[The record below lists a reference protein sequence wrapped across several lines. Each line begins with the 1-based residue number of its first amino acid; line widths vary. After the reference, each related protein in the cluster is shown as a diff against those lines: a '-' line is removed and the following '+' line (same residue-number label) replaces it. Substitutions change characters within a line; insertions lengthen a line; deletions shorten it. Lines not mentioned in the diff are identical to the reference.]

1 MKFLKPYYAIHPND
15 WWVTSDACIAKAQ
28 QEARMTQN
36 PDARELVRQ
45 WVLRELIESYHYPH
59 SWLGTRIVAIDP
71 DSPEYPIENL
81 FGCCLRTVSG
91 QPFILISIEAPG
103 EAELAEENLK
113 SSLLSSQQAGMG
125 MSTDGSAKGTKF
137 IRRRFDRDKC
147 EFILDLEPYSLRRS
161 TSGQQPC
168 LFESDQ
174 SAPSFD
180 QYRSLMPLSERAE
193 NLFFEAHS
201 HIRDIDGMHADEA
214 LDELCKVLYAKLYD
228 EEMSSRDGSY
238 RMQRWLYGSDEETA
252 TMSRTVYEEAN
263 EYDIR
268 VFSLKIPGY
277 QRSRGVFNTL
287 IRLSSSALAK
297 VVETFQ
303 NYSITSSATDV
314 KGRAFQNVLG
324 PSVRAGMGQYF
335 TPYPI
340 VKFMTKIA
348 NPTISDLILDP
359 FCGSAHFLSACLQL
373 VRGLSI
379 QSDAIDKYWY
389 EFAFG
394 KLHGIEKSDRM
405 ARIAMT
411 DMRLQGDGHSNIR
424 CTDALLSF
432 PNYPDLQPESFD
444 LILTNPP
451 FGSLLGSA
459 AIAQLGQFSLAD
471 GRANTP
477 LEILGLERCIQ
488 FLRPGGRLGI
498 VLPDGILANRATNY
512 VRDWLENQAKLRAI
526 ISLPIETFSPYGAN
540 IKTSILFVRKWRK
553 GEQKETDYPIF
564 LARVD
569 NVGYDAT
576 GRSHNGGADLD
587 TIASDIKE
595 FLNKEGW

>member
-1 MKFLKPYYAIHPND
+1 MKFLKPYYAIHPDD
-15 WWVTSDACIAKAQ
+15 WWLTSNPHIAKIQ
-28 QEARMTQN
+28 QEARDGTTIDVQ
-36 PDARELVRQ
+36 EQIRQ

-59 SWLGTRIVAIDP
+59 GWLGTRIIAIDP
-71 DSPEYPIENL
+71 DDSQYADENL
-81 FGCCLRTVSG
+81 SGCCVLTESG
-91 QPFILISIEAPG
+91 QPFILVSIEAPG
-103 EAELAEENLK
+103 NAELAEENLK
-113 SSLLSSQQAGMG
+113 SRLLREQQVGMG
-125 MSTDGSAKGTKF
+125 MSTDGSSKGTKF

-147 EFILDLEPYSLRRS
+147 EYIHDLEPYSLRRS

-168 LFESDQ
+168 LFETDQ
-174 SAPSFD
+174 GILSTG
-180 QYRSLMPLSERAE
+180 QYKPLIPLSERAE

-228 EEMSSRDGSY
+228 EEMKSRDRLY
-238 RMQRWLYGSDEETA
+238 RVQRWLYGSDEETA
-252 TMSRTVYEEAN
+252 AMTRAIYEEAN

-268 VFSLKIPGY
+268 VFALKIPGY
-277 QRSRGVFNTL
+277 QRSRGVFNTP

-314 KGRAFQNVLG
+314 KGRAFQNVLV
-324 PSVRAGMGQYF
+324 PSVRSGMGQYF

-373 VRGLSI
+373 VREQLKD
-379 QSDAIDKYWY
+379 DAIDKYWY

-405 ARIAMT
+405 VRIAMT

-424 CTDALLSF
+424 CTDALLAFS
-432 PNYPDLQPESFD
+432 NYPDLQPESFD

-498 VLPDGILANRATNY
+498 VLPDGILANRVTSY
-512 VRDWLENQAKLRAI
+512 VRDWLETQAKLRAI

-540 IKTSILFVRKWRK
+540 IKTSILFVRKWRNN
-553 GEQKETDYPIF
+553 EQKGMDYPVF

-576 GRSHNGGADLD
+576 GRSQNGSDLD
-587 TIASDIKE
+587 TVASDIRE

>member
-1 MKFLKPYYAIHPND
+1 MKLLKPYYAIHPDD
-15 WWVTSDACIAKAQ
+15 WWLTSDPYIAKAQ
-28 QEARMTQN
+28 QEARDSAIA
-36 PDARELVRQ
+36 DAREQIRQ
-45 WVLRELIESYHYPH
+45 WVLKELIESYHYP
-59 SWLGTRIVAIDP
+59 SNWLGTRIIAIDP
-71 DSPEYPIENL
+71 ESPQYSVENL
-81 FGCCLRTVSG
+81 SGCSILTVTG

-103 EAELAEENLK
+103 NAELAEENLK
-113 SSLLSSQQAGMG
+113 SRLLREHRIGMG
-125 MSTDGSAKGTKF
+125 MSTDGSVEGTKF

-147 EFILDLEPYSLRRS
+147 EYIADLELYSLRRS
-161 TSGQQPC
+161 TLSQQPC
-168 LFESDQ
+168 LFETAQ
-174 SAPSFD
+174 SAPHID
-180 QYRSLMPLSERAE
+180 QYRLLIPLSERAE

-214 LDELCKVLYAKLYD
+214 LDEVCKVLYAKLYD
-228 EEMSSRDGSY
+228 EEMKSRDGFY
-238 RMQRWLYGSDEETA
+238 RIQRWLYGSNEETA
-252 TMSRTVYEEAN
+252 TMARAVYEEAN

-268 VFSLKIPGY
+268 VFALKIPGY
-277 QRSRGVFNTL
+277 QRSRGVFNTP

-314 KGRAFQNVLG
+314 KGRAFQNVLV

-373 VRGLSI
+373 VRK
-379 QSDAIDKYWY
+379 QSKGDTIDKYWY

-405 ARIAMT
+405 VRIAMT

-424 CTDALLSF
+424 CTDALLAFS
-432 PNYPDLQPESFD
+432 NYPDLQPESFD

-451 FGSLLGSA
+451 FGSLLGKA
-459 AIAQLGQFSLAD
+459 AIVQLGQFSLAD

-488 FLRPGGRLGI
+488 FLRKGGRLGI
-498 VLPDGILANRATNY
+498 VLPDGILANRATGY
-512 VRDWLENQAKLRAI
+512 VRDWLETQVKLRAI
-526 ISLPIETFSPYGAN
+526 VSLPIETFSPYGAN
-540 IKTSILFVRKWRK
+540 IKTSILFVRKWRR
-553 GEQKETDYPIF
+553 GEQKETDYPVF

-576 GRSHNGGADLD
+576 GRSQNGTDLD
-587 TIASDIKE
+587 TIAGDLRE
-595 FLNKEGW
+595 FLNREGW

>member
-1 MKFLKPYYAIHPND
+1 
-15 WWVTSDACIAKAQ
+15 
-28 QEARMTQN
+28 
-36 PDARELVRQ
+36 
-45 WVLRELIESYHYPH
+45 
-59 SWLGTRIVAIDP
+59 
-71 DSPEYPIENL
+71 
-81 FGCCLRTVSG
+81 
-91 QPFILISIEAPG
+91 
-103 EAELAEENLK
+103 
-113 SSLLSSQQAGMG
+113 MG
-125 MSTDGSAKGTKF
+125 MSTDGSVKGTRF
-137 IRRRFDRDKC
+137 IRRRFGMDKC
-147 EFILDLEPYSLRRS
+147 EYIHDLEPYSRRIS
-161 TSGQQPC
+161 TPGQQPC
-168 LFESDQ
+168 LFETDQ
-174 SAPSFD
+174 SASFID
-180 QYRSLMPLSERAE
+180 QYRPLLPLSERAE

-228 EEMSSRDGSY
+228 EEMKSRDGLY
-238 RMQRWLYGSDEETA
+238 RMQRWLYGSCEETA
-252 TMSRTVYEEAN
+252 AMTRAVYEEAN

-268 VFSLKIPGY
+268 VFALKIPGY
-277 QRSRGVFNTL
+277 QRSRGVFNTPM
-287 IRLSSSALAK
+287 RLSSSALAK

-314 KGRAFQNVLG
+314 KGRAFQNVLV

-348 NPTISDLILDP
+348 HPTISDLILDP

-373 VRGLSI
+373 VRE
-379 QSDAIDKYWY
+379 QNKSDAIDKYWY

-405 ARIAMT
+405 VRIAMT

-424 CTDALLSF
+424 CTDALLAF
-432 PNYPDLQPESFD
+432 PNYPDIQPESFD

-451 FGSLLGSA
+451 FGSLLGKA

-471 GRANTP
+471 GRVNTP

-488 FLRPGGRLGI
+488 FLRPGGHLGI
-498 VLPDGILANRATNY
+498 VLPDGILANRATSY
-512 VRDWLENQAKLRAI
+512 VRDWLETQAKLRAI

-540 IKTSILFVRKWRK
+540 IKTSILFVRKWRR
-553 GEQKETDYPIF
+553 GEQKGTDYPVF

-576 GRSHNGGADLD
+576 GRSQNGADLD
-587 TIASDIKE
+587 TIASDIRE
-595 FLNKEGW
+595 FLNREGW

>member
-1 MKFLKPYYAIHPND
+1 MKLLKPYYTIHPD
-15 WWVTSDACIAKAQ
+15 SWLLTSDLHIVKAQ
-28 QEARMTQN
+28 QEARDSTTI
-36 PDARELVRQ
+36 DSREQIRQ
-45 WVLRELIESYHYPH
+45 WILRELIESYHYPD
-59 SWLGTRIVAIDP
+59 SWLGTRIIPAPSEGIR
-71 DSPEYPIENL
+71 YPVEKL
-81 FGCCLRTVSG
+81 FGCYVLTVTDE
-91 QPFILISIEAPG
+91 PFIVISIEAPG
-103 EAELAEENLK
+103 NAELAEENLK
-113 SSLLSSQQAGMG
+113 SRLLHEQRIGMG
-125 MSTDGSAKGTKF
+125 MSTDGTEKGTKF

-147 EFILDLEPYSLRRS
+147 EYITDLEPYSLRRS
-161 TSGQQPC
+161 FFSQQPC
-168 LFESDQ
+168 LFETDQ
-174 SAPSFD
+174 TTSSTAQIRP
-180 QYRSLMPLSERAE
+180 LMPLSERAE

-228 EEMSSRDGSY
+228 EEMKSRDGFY
-238 RMQRWLYGSDEETA
+238 RIQRGLYGSDEETA
-252 TMSRTVYEEAN
+252 TMTRVVYEEAS

-268 VFSLKIPGY
+268 VFALKIPGY
-277 QRSRGVFNTL
+277 QRSRGVFNAP

-314 KGRAFQNVLG
+314 KGRAFQNVLV
-324 PSVRAGMGQYF
+324 PSVRSGMGQYF

-359 FCGSAHFLSACLQL
+359 FCGSAHFLSSCLQL
-373 VRGLSI
+373 VREQSK
-379 QSDAIDKYWY
+379 SDAIEKYWY

-405 ARIAMT
+405 VRIAMT

-424 CTDALLSF
+424 CTDALLAFS
-432 PNYPDLQPESFD
+432 NYPDLQPESFD

-451 FGSLLGSA
+451 FGSLLGKA
-459 AIAQLGQFSLAD
+459 AIARLGQFSLAD
-471 GRANTP
+471 GRASTP

-498 VLPDGILANRATNY
+498 VLPDGILANRATGY
-512 VRDWLENQAKLRAI
+512 VRDWLETQAKLRAI

-540 IKTSILFVRKWRK
+540 IKTSIIFVRKWRS
-553 GEQKETDYPIF
+553 GEQKEIDYPVF

-569 NVGYDAT
+569 NVGYDTT
-576 GRSHNGGADLD
+576 GRSLKGSDLD
-587 TIASDIKE
+587 TIAGDIRE
-595 FLNKEGW
+595 FLNREGW